1 MIVQERSS
9 PRRCSHL
16 REKSAQSFIPACSL
30 RRSCTFL
37 TRISNW
43 RLQGGGRRNRSG
55 SASTHARP
63 RPNPARSNLSLC
75 ALALAIVISPAA
87 AEPAT
92 STPKPVPLRFSLD
105 GRIEGP
111 AALFL
116 VPLDRGYYNNEKLD
130 VTVDDAATFLEPI
143 TRVASGS
150 HDMGFADIN
159 ALIRYRDQNPVRAV
173 RAVFMVYNQPP
184 LCDRRPQEP
193 RHQRPEE
200 PGRQA
205 AWARHPRR
213 PRFRSGRCSRG

>member
-1 MIVQERSS
+1 MRVLDLIR
-9 PRRCSHL
+9 P
-16 REKSAQSFIPACSL
+16 
-30 RRSCTFL
+30 
-37 TRISNW
+37 
-43 RLQGGGRRNRSG
+43 GR
-55 SASTHARP
+55 T
-63 RPNPARSNLSLC
+63 LSLC

-116 VPLDRGYYNNEKLD
+116 APLDRGYFNNEKLD

-150 HDMGFADIN
+150 HQMGFADIN
-159 ALIRYRDQNPVRAV
+159 ALIRYRDQNPSAQL
-173 RAVFMVYNQPP
+173 RAVFMVYNKPP
-184 LCDRRPQEP
+184 LCDRGPQES

-205 AWARHPRR
+205 AWGTTHGDHVSAVAYFRPAESDRHIA
-213 PRFRSGRCSRG
+213 GDA